1 MGYAGDGCVAMR
13 REAHVD
19 MGGPSGGSG
28 GAGGS
33 IYLRCNEGM
42 NTLSGLR
49 QKVRTQIQ
57 RKQ

>member
-1 MGYAGDGCVAMR
+1 MAMR